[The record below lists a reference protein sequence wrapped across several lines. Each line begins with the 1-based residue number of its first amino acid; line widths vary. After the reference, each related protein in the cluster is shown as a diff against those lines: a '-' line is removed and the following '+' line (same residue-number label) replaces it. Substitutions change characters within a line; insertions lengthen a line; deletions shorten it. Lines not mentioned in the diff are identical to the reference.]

1 MPFFEVRLILVLIES
16 LGGGEGFAVGDER
29 EESVVVGL
37 FAQRLLIVL
46 DFEDEAR
53 NLFATIASVC
63 PEKGILRSALVA
75 CASAI
80 VLTRVESGGSVRGP
94 RRECR
99 FRMRSAR
106 TAPWVTRPESEMDDV
121 MVMSG
126 GERASFRARGLA
138 ARRFFAISSLPST

>member
-1 MPFFEVRLILVLIES
+1 MKWTS
-16 LGGGEGFAVGDER
+16 
-29 EESVVVGL
+29 
-37 FAQRLLIVL
+37 
-46 DFEDEAR
+46 
-53 NLFATIASVC
+53 SVC

-80 VLTRVESGGSVRGP
+80 VLTRVESGGSVRVP

-106 TAPWVTRPESEMDDV
+106 TAPWVTRSESEMDDV

-138 ARRFFAISSLPST
+138 ARRFFGDQQFAEHMKVSAEHGQSDVAVVANA